1 MKAIDR
7 ILAPT
12 DLTEVGRVGVDY
24 ALDLACAVH
33 AEVIIYHVAPFE
45 EGLPDPL
52 GVGEISSAYMPT
64 PELDEVIEAHRAM
77 LERFVHNHFPPAR
90 LEGLKLS
97 LDVDV
102 GEPED
107 DILEKARAAEVDLI
121 VMATHGRTGLEHVLL
136 GSVTEHIVR
145 KAECPVLSIRYPIPS
160 GTP

>member
-1 MKAIDR
+1 MKAINR

-33 AEVIIYHVAPFE
+33 AEVIVYHVAPFE

-52 GVGEISSAYMPT
+52 GVGEVSSAYVPAQ
-64 PELDEVIEAHRAM
+64 ELEEVLEAHRAM

-90 LEGLKLS
+90 LEGLKVS
-97 LDVDV
+97 QDVDI
-102 GEPED
+102 GEPEEG
-107 DILEKARAAEVDLI
+107 ILEKAREAEVDLI

-145 KAECPVLSIRYPIPS
+145 KAECPVLSIRHPIA
-160 GTP
+160 TDTH